1 MISNLALHN
10 TKSTPRLKR
19 FLLGTALAL
28 AGFLPSGAGF
38 AQPLDDSGF
47 GFVLRSVDFG
57 EPCTDDLGN
66 IPRIFDNASAR
77 PVNVSFKIINTG
89 ESNLFI
95 TDTGFII
102 PPNGPQRRPRI
113 IRLTVA
119 PSQSIGVR
127 AQSENCA
134 WIAIIRPH

>member
-1 MISNLALHN
+1 MRL
-10 TKSTPRLKR
+10 TKT
-19 FLLGTALAL
+19 LLGTTLAIV
-28 AGFLPSGAGF
+28 GFLPSGVGLT
-38 AQPLDDSGF
+38 QPIDEEGF

-57 EPCTDDLGN
+57 QPCTNDLGN
-66 IPRIFDNASAR
+66 IPRIFDNASSR

-89 ESNLFI
+89 SSNLFI
-95 TDTGFII
+95 TDTGFVI
-102 PPNGPQRRPRI
+102 PPNGPQRRPRV

-119 PSQSIGVR
+119 PSESIGVR